1 MTSLENT
8 AFLSQ
13 CFVKNLEASARALV
27 LQFTSAVTVLAQER
41 AHPLGTGHTE
51 FDLQHAENNVSNNT
65 SLLSVRSL
73 LVRVRDDMQC
83 LLDRLSTENATHFSD
98 DTLEKVIDSDKR
110 THERDVFT
118 DKQFCD
124 IEGSSEGSFGTVSA
138 ARQHAT
144 SSETQQKRI
153 LSPVKNW
160 LENSSL
166 VQAHDICPIHVS
178 AFCGVSPKAEN
189 TPSCSFDLFECAMD
203 QKQELFEIRQRLDV
217 AVRRIELL
225 EAINLSTCSNAS
237 ASLQRHQRDC
247 NPANLVKIGS
257 DQHSEE
263 RRTAVDASL
272 MGSGPRTALAPTG
285 RGGRSCTR
293 APVEAWQGAAA
304 SPCTLAPVGAQGGS
318 APRGEQC
325 GDAAEGRA
333 SVDRF
338 AAAGLRVPGASPVRG
353 PHQLEPIHAGAV
365 GMVRIQPA
373 GVRPKQGAA
382 QEPLGA
388 ARRVQLLHRV
398 RAGVRGGDAEGR
410 GGGGAVAQR
419 EPRGLRGGQEADRR
433 HQPQGGAPRGAAAD
447 PRRSQG
453 AEAGP
458 RGRDAGVLQAEPLVG
473 AARRGREEGAGEGEP
488 PRGVGQA
495 RGEPSGRP
503 RAQLEAQELP
513 AQLAKGFQKQRLPTT
528 PLPLLFA
535 LPTPT
540 RQ

>member
-160 LENSSL
+160 FENSSL

-338 AAAGLRVPGASPVRG
+338 AARVCGSPAPPRYEAHISSSPSTRAPSGWFASSPPGFGPSRARLRSPSEQHDESNCCIGSVRECEEAT
-353 PHQLEPIHAGAV
+353 P
-365 GMVRIQPA
+365 
-373 GVRPKQGAA
+373 
-382 QEPLGA
+382 
-388 ARRVQLLHRV
+388 
-398 RAGVRGGDAEGR
+398 R
-410 GGGGAVAQR
+410 GGGEAAPSPSGSPEVCEAVKKQIDAINRKAARLGARPQTPGGVRA
-419 EPRGLRGGQEADRR
+419 LRRDLADEM
-433 HQPQGGAPRGAAAD
+433 QVFCKQ
-447 PRRSQG
+447 SLSS
-453 AEAGP
+453 
-458 RGRDAGVLQAEPLVG
+458 GRPVV
-473 AARRGREEGAGEGEP
+473 AARRGPGKENRRGASAKLGESLQGAL
-488 PRGVGQA
+488 A
-495 RGEPSGRP
+495 RSSRP
-503 RAQLEAQELP
+503 RSS
-513 AQLAKGFQKQRLPTT
+513 R
-528 PLPLLFA
+528 
-535 LPTPT
+535 
-540 RQ
+540 RS

>member
-1 MTSLENT
+1 MHPG
-8 AFLSQ
+8 
-13 CFVKNLEASARALV
+13 ARGGVAGRGRFPV
-27 LQFTSAVTVLAQER
+27 
-41 AHPLGTGHTE
+41 HPGACGGTGGK
-51 FDLQHAENNVSNNT
+51 
-65 SLLSVRSL
+65 RSP
-73 LVRVRDDMQC
+73 R
-83 LLDRLSTENATHFSD
+83 
-98 DTLEKVIDSDKR
+98 
-110 THERDVFT
+110 
-118 DKQFCD
+118 
-124 IEGSSEGSFGTVSA
+124 GTV
-138 ARQHAT
+138 RRRGGG
-144 SSETQQKRI
+144 KGLGR
-153 LSPVKNW
+153 P
-160 LENSSL
+160 
-166 VQAHDICPIHVS
+166 
-178 AFCGVSPKAEN
+178 
-189 TPSCSFDLFECAMD
+189 
-203 QKQELFEIRQRLDV
+203 
-217 AVRRIELL
+217 VRR
-225 EAINLSTCSNAS
+225 
-237 ASLQRHQRDC
+237 
-247 NPANLVKIGS
+247 
-257 DQHSEE
+257 
-263 RRTAVDASL
+263 
-272 MGSGPRTALAPTG
+272 
-285 RGGRSCTR
+285 
-293 APVEAWQGAAA
+293 
-304 SPCTLAPVGAQGGS
+304 
-318 APRGEQC
+318 
-325 GDAAEGRA
+325 
-333 SVDRF
+333 
-338 AAAGLRVPGASPVRG
+338 AGLRVPGASPVRG

-540 RQ
+540 RQAQGFTGRL